1 MRLLDRYIL
10 KSVLAVFLGC
20 FFAFIFLYV
29 IADFISRLDDILK
42 HHISFSLIFSYYLH
56 SLPVMLTQTTPI
68 AMVLASIYTFG
79 KLNRDNELIVI
90 RSSGLSLWQVCL
102 PIIAS
107 GLLVSASMLVVNE
120 KVIPYS
126 RMESEKI
133 KAQLEGENKAA
144 TKEAVINN
152 LTFYGLE
159 NRLFFI
165 NSFDPKNG
173 SMEGITILEHD
184 RGQNLTAKI
193 TAKRGL
199 YKDRLWIFYECTRL
213 NFDLEGHISEDSAY
227 SEEAI
232 MEISETPQDFLQ
244 QRKRA
249 ELMSSSQLKDYIRKL
264 KKSGASGAVKS
275 LLIDLYQRYA
285 SAFTTLALILLG
297 IPFSF
302 VIRKRSNIF
311 TSLVTAFAMSFLY
324 YVLNGI
330 SLAIGKAGFL
340 PPFLSCWLVQIASSL
355 FALRLIRRTA

>member
-159 NRLFFI
+159 NRLFL
-165 NSFDPKNG
+165 S
-173 SMEGITILEHD
+173 
-184 RGQNLTAKI
+184 
-193 TAKRGL
+193 
-199 YKDRLWIFYECTRL
+199 
-213 NFDLEGHISEDSAY
+213 
-227 SEEAI
+227 
-232 MEISETPQDFLQ
+232 
-244 QRKRA
+244 
-249 ELMSSSQLKDYIRKL
+249 
-264 KKSGASGAVKS
+264 
-275 LLIDLYQRYA
+275 
-285 SAFTTLALILLG
+285 ILLT
-297 IPFSF
+297 P
-302 VIRKRSNIF
+302 K
-311 TSLVTAFAMSFLY
+311 TAQWK
-324 YVLNGI
+324 G
-330 SLAIGKAGFL
+330 
-340 PPFLSCWLVQIASSL
+340 
-355 FALRLIRRTA
+355 

>member
-10 KSVLAVFLGC
+10 KSMLAVFLGC
-20 FFAFIFLYV
+20 FFAFTFLYV
-29 IADFISRLDDILK
+29 IVDFISRLDDILK

-56 SLPVMLTQTTPI
+56 SLPIMLTQTTPL
-68 AMVLASIYTFG
+68 AMVLACAFTFS

-90 RSSGLSLWQVCL
+90 RSSGLSLWQVCF
-102 PIIAS
+102 PIIIS
-107 GLLVSASMLVVNE
+107 SLLISVAMLVINE
-120 KVIPYS
+120 KIIPYS
-126 RMESEKI
+126 RIESERI
-133 KAQLEGENKAA
+133 KTQIDGENNS
-144 TKEAVINN
+144 AVRETVIPN

-165 NSFDPKNG
+165 NSFDPKND

-184 RGQNLTAKI
+184 RRQNLTAKI

-199 YKDRLWIFYECTRL
+199 YKDKLWIFYECTRL
-213 NFDLEGHISEDSAY
+213 NFDWEGHISEDSAY
-227 SEEAI
+227 NEESI
-232 MEISETPQDFLQ
+232 MEISETPHDFLQ
-244 QRKRA
+244 QKKRA

-264 KKSGASGAVKS
+264 KKSGANSAVRS

-302 VIRKRSNIF
+302 VIRKRANIF
-311 TSLVTAFAMSFLY
+311 LSLVIAIAISFLY

-330 SLAIGKAGFL
+330 SLAIGKSGFL
-340 PPFLSCWLVQIASSL
+340 LPFLSCWLVPIASSIY
-355 FALRLIRRTA
+355 ALRLIRRTA